1 MSYPIGKAA
10 ELIER
15 VIDGMAEQQ
24 HPHAERS
31 YGSGMIEM
39 AYACGLIGDGHYRQ
53 ACARLDEAADKR
65 WKELMG
71 RKAA

>member
-39 AYACGLIGDGHYRQ
+39 AYACGLIGDGHY
-53 ACARLDEAADKR
+53 LS
-65 WKELMG
+65 LIHI
-71 RKAA
+71 